1 MAGPNYSKLPTN
13 LQDGMQR
20 YIENGFQTGHF
31 LKAVLSNDLFGAVS
45 RADNQNIKLI
55 PDIVRWMHWE
65 IPAPAWGS
73 QEKVKSWE
81 DSFKLLEEKQ
91 THG

>member
-73 QEKVKSWE
+73 QEKVKAWE
-81 DSFKLLEEKQ
+81 DSFKPVSKRQ
-91 THG
+91 TLG